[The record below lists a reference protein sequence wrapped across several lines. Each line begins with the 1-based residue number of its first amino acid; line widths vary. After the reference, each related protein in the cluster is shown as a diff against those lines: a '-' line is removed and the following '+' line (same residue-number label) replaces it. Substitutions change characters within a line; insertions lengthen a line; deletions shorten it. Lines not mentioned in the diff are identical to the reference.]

1 MASEKLDFNEIGN
14 SIRTSGF
21 NDSNFNLLVLTN
33 YKGFFM
39 FLSRLIFAS
48 MITTISLS
56 CFSQESG
63 AVSQAIQWAISSGS
77 GNTHSF
83 SSKALENYI
92 TLRRYTEMG
101 SIAIERL
108 QLQRFGSI
116 DTAYAIDAYP
126 KLWTGA
132 YANVRFQSSS
142 SANLYPQQS
151 WRAEIY
157 QNAGSGWEL
166 SASHDHLGFS
176 SDVNIDGIAIGHYWG
191 NFYARLRHQRV
202 RSNDSAGSGDRFMLR
217 YYYEGDADHYLE
229 INASKG
235 KSDDFSSA
243 QIAGSRSD
251 SRGLAWYHFFNQNW
265 GLKLS
270 GSLSNDLTAFG
281 KKERSFNAGLSYRW

>member
-1 MASEKLDFNEIGN
+1 
-14 SIRTSGF
+14 
-21 NDSNFNLLVLTN
+21 
-33 YKGFFM
+33 M
-39 FLSRLIFAS
+39 FLSRLIFTSLIA
-48 MITTISLS
+48 TISIS
-56 CFSQESG
+56 CFSQDVD
-63 AVSQAIQWAISSGS
+63 AVSQASQWAISTGS
-77 GNTHSF
+77 GNTRSF
-83 SSKALENYI
+83 TGKAVENYI
-92 TLRRYTEMG
+92 SLRRYTEMG

-108 QLQRFGSI
+108 QLQRFGTT
-116 DTAYAIDAYP
+116 DTAFAIDAYP

-132 YANVRFQSSS
+132 YANVRYQSASTAS
-142 SANLYPQQS
+142 LYPQQS

-176 SDVNIDGIAIGHYWG
+176 SDVNIDGIAVGHYWG

-202 RSNDSAGSGDRFMLR
+202 NSSDSTGSGDRFMLR
-217 YYYEGDADHYLE
+217 YYYEGDADHYIE

-251 SRGLAWYHFFNQNW
+251 SKGLAWYHYVNQNW

-270 GSLSNDLTAFG
+270 GSQSNDSTAYG
-281 KKERSFNAGLSYRW
+281 KKERNFTAGLSYRW